1 MLSTE
6 DLFSLIKHGQIEE
19 VQAALAA
26 DSDLVHAHEAGGA
39 SAVLTAVYYSQPAIA
54 RLLIK
59 YGATLDVFEAAAVG
73 DLDMVREKV
82 SAQPELV
89 NAVAPD
95 GFQPLGL
102 AAFFGHLDVAEFL
115 LQAGAAVDSPAHNPL
130 KVMPLHSAAA
140 GSWTEIV
147 RLLIAHGAPVNA
159 RQGEDFAPLHSAA
172 QNGSLEIITALLD
185 AGADVNAR
193 DSEGK
198 TPLFFALAENHEE
211 AAALLR
217 DKGANE

>member
-1 MLSTE
+1 MLSNDE
-6 DLFSLIKHGQIEE
+6 LFSLIKHGQIEE

-26 DSDLVHAHEAGGA
+26 DPGLVYAHEADGA
-39 SAVLTAVYYSQPAIA
+39 SAVLTAVYYNQPAIA
-54 RLLIK
+54 RLLVK
-59 YGATLDVFEAAAVG
+59 YGAPLDLFEAAAVG
-73 DLDMVREKV
+73 DLDAVREKV
-82 SAQPELV
+82 SAQPDLV
-89 NAVAPD
+89 NAVASD

-102 AAFFGHLDVAEFL
+102 ATFFGHVDVAEYL
-115 LQAGAAVDSPAHNPL
+115 LQAGAAVDSAAHNPL

-193 DSEGK
+193 DAEGK

-217 DKGANE
+217 EKGAIE